1 MKMLIFKY
9 HDHAVM
15 FKVLNNLPKKVE
27 VRYID
32 NKRTAIFFK
41 NKPYKY
47 KLTDTTQGRN
57 WIIS

>member
-1 MKMLIFKY
+1 MKALVFRH

-27 VRYID
+27 VRCID
-32 NKRTAIFFK
+32 NKRTMILLG

-47 KLTDTTQGRN
+47 KVTELTQGRE
-57 WIIS
+57 WLIT

>member
-1 MKMLIFKY
+1 MFKH

-32 NKRTAIFFK
+32 SKRTMILLG

-47 KLTDTTQGRN
+47 KVTELTQGRE
-57 WIIS
+57 WLIT